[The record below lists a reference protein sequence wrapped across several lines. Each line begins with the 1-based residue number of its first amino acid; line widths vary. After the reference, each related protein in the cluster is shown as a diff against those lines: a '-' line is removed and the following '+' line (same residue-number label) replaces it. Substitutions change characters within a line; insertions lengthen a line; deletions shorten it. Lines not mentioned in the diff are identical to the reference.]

1 MSETNSPDPGAEVV
15 ALKAEVAR
23 LHKII
28 NALMDHA
35 ERSSGPQRSDF
46 TLFQTAIMLEDQ
58 VSSRTAELQG
68 ALGEIGSINRA
79 LRESEEKFRG
89 LVNQSMV
96 GIAIIENGKFSYS
109 NGKFE
114 AIFGY
119 DGEALRAL
127 LPTSLVVASERR
139 QSRAIMRRQLAGKSG
154 GLHLLGHCRRR
165 DGVVIDIELHGSAMQ
180 IGGRSA
186 LIILVSDVSERMR
199 DARRIELLL
208 QEQNAILNSQIVGF
222 VKLKDRRFVW
232 ANAAAATLVGY
243 TQDELIG
250 QPTRL
255 LYFDAQEHIDFAAAY
270 ATIGRGEVF
279 HTEIRYRR
287 KDRSLGWFKLDGAQL
302 HPGSDETIWSVV
314 DITER
319 KTLLAELEQ
328 HRHHLEELVFSRT
341 VELAA
346 AKDAAEAANRAKSV
360 FLSTMS
366 HELRTPMNGIMGM
379 NNLAL
384 HRASDPLLIDYL
396 SKSRTASKQ
405 LLSIINNIIDISQI
419 EAERMTLVENSF
431 VLTQLIGETLSMEDE
446 KARAKGLRLTM
457 EVTAGLPKTL
467 RGDALRL
474 RQILLNFVGNAIKFS
489 PRGQVAVRAQAEEED
504 GQSILLR
511 FEVADQGGG
520 LSPEQQDRLFHT
532 FSQVDGSSTRKYGG
546 AGLGLIISKRLA
558 QLMGGDAGVVS
569 AQGVG
574 STFWATVRLRL
585 ATDKPGPGTA
595 P

>member
-1 MSETNSPDPGAEVV
+1 MPEAASPGPEVA

-23 LHKII
+23 LNKVIQ
-28 NALMDHA
+28 ALMDHA
-35 ERSSGPQRSDF
+35 ERNSGPLRSDF

-68 ALGEIGSINRA
+68 ALGEIGSINSA

-96 GIAIIENGKFSYS
+96 GIAIIEGGRFSYS

-119 DGEALRAL
+119 DGDELRAL
-127 LPTSLVVASERR
+127 APTSLLIDSERR
-139 QSRAIMRRQLAGKSG
+139 QSRAIIRRQLAGKSG
-154 GLHLLGHCRRR
+154 GLNVLGHCRRK

-180 IGGRSA
+180 IGGRPA
-186 LIILVSDVSERMR
+186 LIVLVSDVSERMGN
-199 DARRIELLL
+199 ARRIELLL
-208 QEQNAILNSQIVGF
+208 HEQNAILDSQVVGF
-222 VKLKDRRFVW
+222 VKIKNRRFVW
-232 ANAAAATLVGY
+232 INAAAAALVGY
-243 TQDELIG
+243 ARDELVG
-250 QPTRL
+250 QPTRV
-255 LYFDAQEHIDFAAAY
+255 LYSDEQAHIDFVAAY
-270 ATIGRGEVF
+270 AAIGRGEVV
-279 HTEIRYRR
+279 HSEARYRR
-287 KDRSLGWFKLDGAQL
+287 KDGSLGWFKLDGAQL

-319 KTLLAELEQ
+319 KALLAELEQ

-341 VELAA
+341 VELAV

-384 HRASDPLLIDYL
+384 YRASDPLQIDYL

-419 EAERMTLVENSF
+419 EAERMTLEENSF
-431 VLTQLIGETLSMEDE
+431 VLTRLIGETLSQEEE
-446 KARAKGLRLTM
+446 KAQAKGLRLTM
-457 EVTAGLPKTL
+457 EVAASLPRTL

-474 RQILLNFVGNAIKFS
+474 QQILLNFVGNAIKFS
-489 PRGQVAVRAQAEEED
+489 ERGQVAVRARLEEED
-504 GQSILLR
+504 GQSVLLR
-511 FEVADQGGG
+511 IEVADQGSG
-520 LSPEQQDRLFHT
+520 LSPEQQERLFHT

-569 AQGVG
+569 TQGVG
-574 STFWATVRLRL
+574 STFWATVRLRQ
-585 ATDKPGPGTA
+585 AAGKGPDA
-595 P
+595 AQ